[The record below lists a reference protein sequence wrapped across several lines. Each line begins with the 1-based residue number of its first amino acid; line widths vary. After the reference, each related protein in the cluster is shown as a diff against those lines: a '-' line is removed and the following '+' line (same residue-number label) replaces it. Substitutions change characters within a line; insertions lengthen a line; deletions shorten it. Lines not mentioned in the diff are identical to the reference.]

1 MASITC
7 TNVSGAKMITST
19 LEGVVRPQSWY
30 RLRPCLRGT
39 THSPPD
45 VMAHLQGSYSYRDG
59 QRTGGEGDIYK
70 PKQLEAQL
78 TFKFCS
84 RGK

>member
-19 LEGVVRPQSWY
+19 LGGAMSPQSRY

-39 THSPPD
+39 THSTPNM
-45 VMAHLQGSYSYRDG
+45 MAHLQRSYSYRNG
-59 QRTGGEGDIYK
+59 QCTGGEGDIYK
-70 PKQLEAQL
+70 PE
-78 TFKFCS
+78 
-84 RGK
+84 